1 MSKINWKGIDSDTI
15 TGLIISE
22 LPPISK
28 PKMKTTITKI
38 DGRDGDI
45 IEELGYESY
54 TKGIKVGLSK
64 NYDIDEVIK
73 YFTGSG
79 DLIMSNEPD
88 KVYKCQ
94 ILEKIDYNKLLRFK
108 TATVKF
114 YTQPF
119 KYKKDEQKVILNI
132 DGETSIS
139 VDNIGLEKS
148 KPIIKLTGS
157 GTVAIQLNGA
167 TVFNYIFPENESE
180 VIIDSIQEEAYL
192 NGFYKN
198 RNMTGEFPIL
208 DVGENTISWS
218 GSLTK
223 IEIEPKS
230 RWL

>member
-1 MSKINWKGIDSDTI
+1 MLKINWRGIDSDTI

-54 TKGIKVGLSK
+54 TKNIKIGLTK
-64 NYDIDEVIK
+64 NYDINQVIK

-88 KVYKCQ
+88 KVYKCR
-94 ILEKIDYNKLLRFK
+94 IIDKVDYNKLLRFK

-119 KYKKDEQKVILNI
+119 KFKKDEPKVILSI
-132 DGETSIS
+132 DEETS
-139 VDNIGLEKS
+139 VMVNNIGLEKS

-157 GTVAIQLNGA
+157 GTVDLQLNGA
-167 TVFNYIFPENESE
+167 TVLNYTFPENETE
-180 VIIDSIQEEAYL
+180 VIIDSIQEEAYHD
-192 NGFYKN
+192 GIFKN
-198 RNMTGEFPIL
+198 RNMVGEFPIL
-208 DVGENTISWS
+208 ELGENIISWS
-218 GSLTK
+218 GSLTR
-223 IEIEPKS
+223 IEIDPKS

>member
-1 MSKINWKGIDSDTI
+1 MSKINWKGINSDTI

-54 TKGIKVGLSK
+54 TKSIKVGLSK
-64 NYDIDEVIK
+64 YYDIDEVIK

-94 ILEKIDYNKLLRFK
+94 IIEKVDYNKLLRFK

-119 KYKKDEQKVILNI
+119 KYKKDEPKAILNI
-132 DGETSIS
+132 DGETSMT

-167 TVFNYIFPENESE
+167 TVFNYIFPENETE
-180 VIIDSIQEEAYL
+180 VIVDSIQEEAYF

-208 DVGENTISWS
+208 EVGENIISWS
-218 GSLTK
+218 GNLTK

>member
-1 MSKINWKGIDSDTI
+1 MLKINWKEIDSDTI

-38 DGRDGDI
+38 DGREGDI

-54 TKGIKVGLSK
+54 TKSIKVGLSK
-64 NYDIDEVIK
+64 NYDIDQVIK

-79 DLIMSNEPD
+79 NLVMSNEPD
-88 KVYKCQ
+88 KVYTGR
-94 ILEKIDYNKLLRFK
+94 IIEKIDYNKLLRFK

-114 YTQPF
+114 YIQPY
-119 KYKKDEQKVILNI
+119 KYKKDEPKVNLTIN
-132 DGETSIS
+132 DETSLN
-139 VDNIGLEKS
+139 VNNIGLEKS

-157 GTVAIQLNGA
+157 GTVALRLNNA
-167 TVFNYIFPENESE
+167 TVFNYTFPANESE
-180 VIIDSIQEEAYL
+180 VIIDSIEEEAYL
-192 NGFYKN
+192 NGMYKN
-198 RNMTGEFPIL
+198 RNMSGAFPIL
-208 DVGENTISWS
+208 EVGENIISWT
-218 GSLTK
+218 GNLTK

>member
-88 KVYKCQ
+88 KVYKSQ
-94 ILEKIDYNKLLRFK
+94 IIEKIDYNKLLRFK

-119 KYKKDEQKVILNI
+119 KYKKDEPRVVLNI
-132 DGETSIS
+132 DEETS
-139 VDNIGLEKS
+139 VAVNNIGLEKS

-157 GTVAIQLNGA
+157 GTVAIQLNGS
-167 TVFNYIFPENESE
+167 TVFNYTFPENESE
-180 VIIDSIQEEAYL
+180 VIIDSIKEEAYL

-198 RNMTGEFPIL
+198 RNMAGEFPIL
-208 DVGENTISWS
+208 EIGENTISWS

>member
-119 KYKKDEQKVILNI
+119 KYKKDEQKVVLNI
-132 DGETSIS
+132 DTETSIS

-167 TVFNYIFPENESE
+167 TVFNYTFPENESE

-198 RNMTGEFPIL
+198 RNMAGEFPIL
-208 DVGENTISWS
+208 DIGENTISWS
-218 GSLTK
+218 GNLTK

>member
-1 MSKINWKGIDSDTI
+1 MSKINWKGINSDTI

-54 TKGIKVGLSK
+54 TKSIKVGLSK

-94 ILEKIDYNKLLRFK
+94 IIEKVDYNKLLRFK

-119 KYKKDEQKVILNI
+119 KYKKDEPKAILNI
-132 DGETSIS
+132 DGETSMT

-167 TVFNYIFPENESE
+167 TVFNYIFPENETE
-180 VIIDSIQEEAYL
+180 VIVDSIQEEAYL

-208 DVGENTISWS
+208 EVGENTISWS
-218 GSLTK
+218 GNLTK

>member
-1 MSKINWKGIDSDTI
+1 MSKINWKGINSDTI

-54 TKGIKVGLSK
+54 TKSIKVGLSK

-94 ILEKIDYNKLLRFK
+94 IIEKVDYNKLLRFK

-119 KYKKDEQKVILNI
+119 KYKKDEPKAILNI
-132 DGETSIS
+132 DRETSMT

-167 TVFNYIFPENESE
+167 TVFNYIFPENETE
-180 VIIDSIQEEAYL
+180 VIVDSIQEEAYL

-208 DVGENTISWS
+208 EVGENTISWS
-218 GSLTK
+218 GNLTK

>member
-1 MSKINWKGIDSDTI
+1 MSKINWKGINSDTI

-54 TKGIKVGLSK
+54 TKSIKVGLSK

-94 ILEKIDYNKLLRFK
+94 IIEKVDYNKLLRFK

-119 KYKKDEQKVILNI
+119 KYKKDEPKAILNI
-132 DGETSIS
+132 DGETSMT

-167 TVFNYIFPENESE
+167 TVFNYIFPENETE

-208 DVGENTISWS
+208 EVGENTISWS
-218 GSLTK
+218 GNLTK

>member
-54 TKGIKVGLSK
+54 TKSIKVGLSK

-94 ILEKIDYNKLLRFK
+94 IIEKVDYNKLLRFK

-119 KYKKDEQKVILNI
+119 KYKKDEPKVILNI
-132 DGETSIS
+132 DGETSMT
-139 VDNIGLEKS
+139 VDNVGLEKS

-167 TVFNYIFPENESE
+167 TVFNYIFPENEAE
-180 VIIDSIQEEAYL
+180 VIVDSIQEEAYL

-208 DVGENTISWS
+208 EVGENTISWS
-218 GSLTK
+218 GNLTK

>member
-54 TKGIKVGLSK
+54 TKSIKVGLSK
-64 NYDIDEVIK
+64 NYNIDEVIK

-88 KVYKCQ
+88 KAYKCQ
-94 ILEKIDYNKLLRFK
+94 IIEKVDYNKLLRFK

-119 KYKKDEQKVILNI
+119 KYKKDEPKVILNI
-132 DGETSIS
+132 DGETSMT

-167 TVFNYIFPENESE
+167 TVFNYIFPENETE
-180 VIIDSIQEEAYL
+180 VIVDSIQEEAYL

-208 DVGENTISWS
+208 EVGENTISWS
-218 GSLTK
+218 GNLTK

>member
-1 MSKINWKGIDSDTI
+1 MLKINWKGIDSDTI

-54 TKGIKVGLSK
+54 TKSIKVGLSK
-64 NYDIDEVIK
+64 NYDIDQVIK

-79 DLIMSNEPD
+79 NLIMSNEPD
-88 KVYKCQ
+88 KVYTGR
-94 ILEKIDYNKLLRFK
+94 IIEKIDYNKLLRFK

-114 YTQPF
+114 YIQPY
-119 KYKKDEQKVILNI
+119 KYKKDEPKVVLTIS
-132 DGETSIS
+132 DETSLN
-139 VDNIGLEKS
+139 VNNIGLEKS

-157 GTVAIQLNGA
+157 GTVAIRLNNA
-167 TVFNYIFPENESE
+167 TVFNYTFPENESE
-180 VIIDSIQEEAYL
+180 VIINSIEEEAHL
-192 NGFYKN
+192 NGVYKN
-198 RNMTGEFPIL
+198 RNMSGVFPIL
-208 DVGENTISWS
+208 EVGENIISWT
-218 GSLTK
+218 GNLTK

>member
-54 TKGIKVGLSK
+54 TKSIKVGLSK

-94 ILEKIDYNKLLRFK
+94 IIEKVDYNKLLRFK

-119 KYKKDEQKVILNI
+119 KYKKDEPKAILNI
-132 DGETSIS
+132 DGETSMT

-167 TVFNYIFPENESE
+167 TVFNYIFPENETE
-180 VIIDSIQEEAYL
+180 VIVDSIQEEAYL

-208 DVGENTISWS
+208 EVGENTISWS
-218 GSLTK
+218 GNLTK

>member
-1 MSKINWKGIDSDTI
+1 MSKINWKGINSDTI

-54 TKGIKVGLSK
+54 TKSIKVGLSK

-73 YFTGSG
+73 YFTGFG

-94 ILEKIDYNKLLRFK
+94 IIEKVDYNKLLRFK

-119 KYKKDEQKVILNI
+119 KYKKDEPKVILNI
-132 DGETSIS
+132 DGETSMT

-167 TVFNYIFPENESE
+167 TVFNYIFPENETE
-180 VIIDSIQEEAYL
+180 VIVDSIQEEAYL

-208 DVGENTISWS
+208 EVGENTISWS
-218 GSLTK
+218 GNLTK

>member
-1 MSKINWKGIDSDTI
+1 MLKINWKGIDSDTI

-54 TKGIKVGLSK
+54 TKSIKVGLSK
-64 NYDIDEVIK
+64 NYDVDEVIK

-88 KVYKCQ
+88 KIYKSQ
-94 ILEKIDYNKLLRFK
+94 IIEKIDYNKLLRFK
-108 TATVKF
+108 TAIVKF
-114 YTQPF
+114 YTQPY
-119 KYKKDEQKVILNI
+119 KYKKDEAKVVINI
-132 DGETSIS
+132 DGETSTT
-139 VDNIGLEKS
+139 VNNIGLEKS

-157 GTVAIQLNGA
+157 GTITIQLNGS
-167 TVFNYIFPENESE
+167 TVFNYTFPENESE

-192 NGFYKN
+192 NGIFKN
-198 RNMTGEFPIL
+198 RNMAGEFPIL
-208 DVGENTISWS
+208 EIGENTISWT

>member
-1 MSKINWKGIDSDTI
+1 MSKINWKGINSDTI

-54 TKGIKVGLSK
+54 TKSIKVGLSK

-94 ILEKIDYNKLLRFK
+94 IIEKVDYNKLLRFK
-108 TATVKF
+108 TATIKF

-119 KYKKDEQKVILNI
+119 KYKKDEPKAILNI
-132 DGETSIS
+132 DGETSMT

-167 TVFNYIFPENESE
+167 TVFNYIFPETETE

-208 DVGENTISWS
+208 EVGENTISWS
-218 GSLTK
+218 GNLTK

>member
-1 MSKINWKGIDSDTI
+1 MSKINWKGINSDTI

-54 TKGIKVGLSK
+54 TKSIKVGLSK

-94 ILEKIDYNKLLRFK
+94 IIEKVDYNKLLRFK

-119 KYKKDEQKVILNI
+119 KYKKDEPKAILSI
-132 DGETSIS
+132 DGETSMT

-167 TVFNYIFPENESE
+167 TVFNYIFPENETE
-180 VIIDSIQEEAYL
+180 VIVDSIQEEAYL

-208 DVGENTISWS
+208 EVGENTISWS
-218 GSLTK
+218 GNLTK